1 MAQQKIVQTAGRTQL
16 GEFAPEFAHLNDD
29 ILFGEVWSR
38 NDLLSLRDRSLV
50 TITSLISQ
58 GITDNSLKYHLQSA
72 KNNGITRT
80 EAAEIITH
88 IAFYAGWPKAWAA
101 FNLAKEVWNEDV
113 KGEDAKA
120 AFQREMIFPIGE
132 PNTAYAKYFKGNSYL
147 AKISDSQIPFF
158 NVTFEPGCRNNWHI
172 HHATKGGGQM
182 LVGIAGRGWY
192 QEEGKPAQEI
202 LPGTVIHIPAN
213 VKHWHGAAKD
223 SWFAHLAF
231 EIPGENTSNEWQEA
245 VSDEE
250 YNKIKQPELLNRT
263 QLGKNISRYEF
274 FDYTSNEALH
284 LSAAEVNIFRDVLSM
299 ISQELEHPIDR
310 HSRELIVSNIELLLN
325 YCLRFYDRQFI
336 TREEIN
342 HSVVKK
348 FISLL
353 DEYIAR
359 KAEREGLPTVA
370 YFADKCCYSTKYF
383 GELVKT
389 ETGRTAKSLINDGL
403 LSAARQL
410 LVDETL
416 SITQVSQHLGF
427 EYPQHFVRFFKAQ
440 TGKTP
445 SEYRKTA

>member
-1 MAQQKIVQTAGRTQL
+1 M
-16 GEFAPEFAHLNDD
+16 
-29 ILFGEVWSR
+29 
-38 NDLLSLRDRSLV
+38 
-50 TITSLISQ
+50 
-58 GITDNSLKYHLQSA
+58 
-72 KNNGITRT
+72 
-80 EAAEIITH
+80 
-88 IAFYAGWPKAWAA
+88 
-101 FNLAKEVWNEDV
+101 KE
-113 KGEDAKA
+113 
-120 AFQREMIFPIGE
+120 
-132 PNTAYAKYFKGNSYL
+132 L
-147 AKISDSQIPFF
+147 FF
-158 NVTFEPGCRNNWHI
+158 NTIQEFNDFIGVETLHP
-172 HHATKGGGQM
+172 
-182 LVGIAGRGWY
+182 LVSIAR
-192 QEEGKPAQEI
+192 
-202 LPGTVIHIPAN
+202 V
-213 VKHWHGAAKD
+213 
-223 SWFAHLAF
+223 
-231 EIPGENTSNEWQEA
+231 ENTSPIQEA
-245 VSDEE
+245 VHH
-250 YNKIKQPELLNRT
+250 YGLYAQLLNRT

-299 ISQELEHPIDR
+299 IKQELQHPIDR

-359 KAEREGLPTVA
+359 KAEHEGLPTVA

-389 ETGRTAKSLINDGL
+389 ETGKTAKSMINDRL

-410 LVDETL
+410 LDDETL
-416 SITQVSQHLGF
+416 SITQVSQRLGF
-427 EYPQHFVRFFKAQ
+427 EYSQHFVRFFKAQ